1 MALPSTDTSR
11 LDNTL
16 AVIRTLRDQGSVA
29 RIDLGALNCI
39 SSATVTSISAEL
51 LQQGLIMERPPE
63 TPRPTGRGRPKTL
76 IELDPNAAC
85 VVCI

>member
-1 MALPSTDTSR
+1 MTAFFNTNYNGDPMALPSTDTSR

-29 RIDLGALNCI
+29 RIDLGAINGI

-51 LQQGLIMERPPE
+51 LQQGLITERPPE
-63 TPRPTGRGRPKTL
+63 APAPTG
-76 IELDPNAAC
+76 
-85 VVCI
+85 VVDQKP